1 MSAKLLLYEAVE
13 TVDDTIEPNLDK
25 INKAVANGGDV
36 NFFIYKEL
44 PGWKK
49 YRYEG
54 SGLGNSALHL
64 ACWKGLSRQ
73 IIERLLELG
82 ADVNLKSL
90 LDGYNAIMCA
100 SRKGYRDIVEL
111 LLDRGANIHEKNNK
125 GINALMCASSE
136 GHKDIVELLLDRG
149 ANIHEKNNNGINA
162 LIYASSKGHKDIVE
176 LLLDRGAD
184 IKEKDCVGSN
194 ALLYASYYGHRDVV
208 ELLLD
213 QGADIHDKN
222 NEGGNALMEASLD
235 GHCGVAKLL
244 LERGMNISEKV
255 NDGYSAYSL
264 AKLCN
269 NVNFIYILERWPVT
283 MWIIALQN
291 LWVYHQLDAS
301 STEDL
306 WQYIGSEQDYI

>member
-100 SRKGYRDIVEL
+100 SRKGYR
-111 LLDRGANIHEKNNK
+111 
-125 GINALMCASSE
+125 
-136 GHKDIVELLLDRG
+136 DIVELLLDRG